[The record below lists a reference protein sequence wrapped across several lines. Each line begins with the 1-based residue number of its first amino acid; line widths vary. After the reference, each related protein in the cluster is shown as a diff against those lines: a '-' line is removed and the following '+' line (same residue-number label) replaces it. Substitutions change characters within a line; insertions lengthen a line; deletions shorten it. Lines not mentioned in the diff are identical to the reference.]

1 MSTGAAIEDTLLTW
15 YRRYVG
21 QPDQRRDIYLGFGLF
36 FAGIAFGIVGLVLF
50 LGEGALSGPEK
61 LYWIREIAF
70 AVGAMGLPVTLLG
83 VVVLLPGDDR
93 VRYVGIAGTA
103 ITLLAVAVFVT
114 AYPYNWD
121 VGRQADYSIHGT
133 ALYAVGLVTV
143 LGATG
148 STLVGYHVERATP
161 AAADSGAEE
170 EDDEPARPSV
180 SDEQVERDIEEA
192 MQETEISWGGIQKS
206 ETRRITVETEDAE
219 IDTSGFEGVQAKT
232 VRSTGNVDDAV
243 SNLQGLK
250 GGTERTDRSSS
261 GVDDQAAALK
271 QLRAEKMAT
280 ESDSESALNRPE
292 GGGLLSRLR
301 GLLPGR

>member
-36 FAGIAFGIVGLVLF
+36 VGGIAFGIVGLLLF
-50 LGEGALSGPEK
+50 LAEGVLTGPEK
-61 LYWIREIAF
+61 IYWLREIAF
-70 AVGAMGLPVTLLG
+70 AVGALGLPVTLLG

-93 VRYVGIAGTA
+93 IRYVAIAGTA
-103 ITLLAVAVFVT
+103 ITLLAVAFFVT

-121 VGRQADYSIHGT
+121 VGPQADYSVQGT
-133 ALYAVGLVTV
+133 ALYAIGLVTV

-161 AAADSGAEE
+161 AETAADEE
-170 EDDEPARPSV
+170 ESSEEPSV
-180 SDEQVERDIEEA
+180 TDEQVERDIEEA
-192 MQETEISWGGIQKS
+192 MKETEISWGGIRKS
-206 ETRRITVETEDAE
+206 ETRRITVETDDAD
-219 IDTSGFEGVQAKT
+219 IDTSGFEGVEATT
-232 VRSTGNVDDAV
+232 VRSSSDVDDAV

-250 GGTERTDRSSS
+250 GGTDRTDRSTQN
-261 GVDDQAAALK
+261 VENQTAALK

-280 ESDSESALNRPE
+280 EPDPEPESILT
-292 GGGLLSRLR
+292 RLR
-301 GLLPGR
+301 SLLRGG